1 MNLDCFGSNYIGIR
15 GDCITDA
22 PSSGLFIN
30 DLAGVSL
37 KLAAKLADEETL
49 KGSELLR
56 RIEGQAI
63 RDVWSEVKSKLAQH
77 YELSK
82 SIEQMQTGRYIYDQP
97 TIYLPFQAGDVGVVV
112 DKTDCDDYTAIR
124 INSVTI
130 RANSTQTNKTLT
142 ITDGCTVKTYSFNIA
157 ACQPVKI
164 NTNFT
169 AQTGRVIVTVDATD
183 LELENN
189 STFVDCGC
197 RNGCSCSRG
206 GCLSVRGWDG
216 IKEVGQS
223 YGFILNASCVCD
235 DSLFA
240 CALQDDMAGL
250 VQLKMGVLLMQD
262 LLTTKRA
269 NFMVKNSTDDAK
281 SMLMLWIGG
290 IDNASGVQFKG
301 EYWGKLAEVVR
312 SIRHTFQ
319 GIRSKCVSCGQ
330 IKIQSSIP

>member
-1 MNLDCFGSNYIGIR
+1 MNIDCFGSNYIGIR
-15 GDCITDA
+15 GDCSTDA
-22 PSSGLFIN
+22 PSSGLYIN

-37 KLAAKLADEETL
+37 KLAAKLADEETA

-63 RDVWSEVKSKLAQH
+63 RDVWSEVKSHLAKY

-82 SIEQMQTGRYIYDQP
+82 SIEQIQTGRYIYDQP
-97 TIYLPFQAGDVGVVV
+97 TSYLQAQAAQLGVVV

-124 INSVTI
+124 INSVSI
-130 RANSTQTNKTLT
+130 RANSTVTGKVLT
-142 ITDGCTVKTYSFNIA
+142 ITDGCTVKTYTFNIA

-169 AQTGRVIVTVDATD
+169 AQTGRVTITVDASD

-189 STFVDCGC
+189 STFNDCGC
-197 RNGCSCSRG
+197 RNGCGCSSG

-216 IKEVGQS
+216 TKEVGQS
-223 YGFILNASCVCD
+223 HGFILNASCVCD

-240 CALQDDMAGL
+240 CALQDDMATL
-250 VQLKMGVLLMQD
+250 VQMKMGILLMQD

-269 NFMVKNSTDDAK
+269 NFMVKNSMDDAK
-281 SMLMLWIGG
+281 NMLMLWIGG
-290 IDNASGVQFKG
+290 IDNASGAQFKG
-301 EYWGKLAEVVR
+301 EYWMKLSEVVR
-312 SIRHTFQ
+312 SIRHTFE
-319 GIRSKCVSCGQ
+319 GIRSKCVNCGQ